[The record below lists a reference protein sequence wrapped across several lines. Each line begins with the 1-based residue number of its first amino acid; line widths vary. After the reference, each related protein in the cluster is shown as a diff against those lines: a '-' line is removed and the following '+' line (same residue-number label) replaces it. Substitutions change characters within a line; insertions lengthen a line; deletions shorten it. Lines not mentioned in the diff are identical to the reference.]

1 MFSSAAASAFSRAA
15 AIHSRTAALP
25 ASCTLLRSSEGAIA
39 RRGEASPFFEEE
51 KGVAPIFSSI
61 LLSMVRSKS
70 SKLAPLGGSGGRG
83 GDQRRRAAPL
93 GSPFFSVAPV
103 LSDLNTSHSGSATF
117 TLLRS
122 GSSAAR
128 ARRTPVAA
136 ALIPVFI
143 PRISALS
150 SGARR
155 ATVSAI
161 FRAGSRASSTRCV
174 ALGILASG
182 SPPRAGTKP

>member
-1 MFSSAAASAFSRAA
+1 M
-15 AIHSRTAALP
+15 
-25 ASCTLLRSSEGAIA
+25 
-39 RRGEASPFFEEE
+39 
-51 KGVAPIFSSI
+51 APIFSSI

-70 SKLAPLGGSGGRG
+70 SKLAPLGGERRP
-83 GDQRRRAAPL
+83 RRRPAPPRGAARVAL
-93 GSPFFSVAPV
+93 LSVAPV

-174 ALGILASG
+174 ARSG
-182 SPPRAGTKP
+182 S